1 MEEIIRNAPPEE
13 LRWCTFC
20 RRVYFVGLGTFQ
32 DRTIENV
39 YAGKEIVSC
48 DGGNFISLI
57 HALDIAS
64 VIVTALMCAPAGS
77 VFNGASKGVN
87 CNEQY

>member
-1 MEEIIRNAPPEE
+1 MSHLKN
-13 LRWCTFC
+13 CTGTFC

-39 YAGKEIVSC
+39 YTGKEIVSC
-48 DGGNFISLI
+48 GGGNFIFLI
-57 HALDIAS
+57 YTLDMAS
-64 VIVTALMCAPAGS
+64 VIVAALMCAPAGS
-77 VFNGASKGVN
+77 VFNSTSKDVN